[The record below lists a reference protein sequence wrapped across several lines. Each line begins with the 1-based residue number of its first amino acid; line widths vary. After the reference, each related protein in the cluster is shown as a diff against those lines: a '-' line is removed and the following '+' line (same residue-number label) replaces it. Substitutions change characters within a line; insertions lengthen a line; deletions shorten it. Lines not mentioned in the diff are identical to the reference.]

1 MKNILLLMLGLVA
14 GTASFAQTTQ
24 GETPAANLVVTS
36 THKLKLMVGQQDAK
50 GTIALVDNAGHV
62 LYNDS
67 VNLQK
72 GLNQNFN
79 IDALSSGTYQ
89 VVVTI
94 GKQSIVK
101 TFVVDEKPAQTVVT
115 LNA

>member
-14 GTASFAQTTQ
+14 GTASFAQTTP
-24 GETPAANLVVTS
+24 GETPDANLALTS
-36 THKLKLMVGQQDAK
+36 SHKLKLMVGQQDAK
-50 GTIALVDNAGHV
+50 GTIALIDNAGHI

-67 VNLQK
+67 VNLRK
-72 GLNQNFN
+72 GINQNFN
-79 IDALSSGTYQ
+79 IDELASGTYQ
-89 VVVTI
+89 IVVKI

>member
-24 GETPAANLVVTS
+24 GETPSANLALTS
-36 THKLKLMVGQQDAK
+36 DHKLKLMVGQQDAK
-50 GTIALVDNAGHV
+50 GTVALIDNAGHI
-62 LYNDS
+62 LYNSS
-67 VNLQK
+67 VNLRK

-79 IDALSSGTYQ
+79 INELTSGTYQ

-94 GKQSIVK
+94 GKQSIIK